1 MPTGSLKPT
10 ARAGVTGRTWGIARD
25 LQRSHIAIQ
34 GGRTTEE
41 TGVRSQFA
49 DDDDF
54 RELLEVFVQ
63 GIPEKCEIFRDLRAR
78 GATDDIR
85 VMAHQ
90 LKGAAGG
97 YGFPGVSTAASKLEE
112 SCKSQKPDAIARSLE
127 ELLGYLHR
135 VEA

>member
-1 MPTGSLKPT
+1 MSPDAANCRSSTPNRSLQE
-10 ARAGVTGRTWGIARD
+10 V
-25 LQRSHIAIQ
+25 
-34 GGRTTEE
+34 
-41 TGVRSQFA
+41 GVRSQFA

-78 GATDDIR
+78 GATDEIR
-85 VMAHQ
+85 MMAHQ

-97 YGFPGVSTAASKLEE
+97 YGFPGVSEAASELEE
-112 SCKSQKPDAIARSLE
+112 SCKSDKPDAIAQSLE
-127 ELLGYLHR
+127 GLLAYLGR